1 MNPSQNP
8 LVNYILRT
16 TIYNHFCAGENE
28 DRVRRT
34 VDGIKTLGFRGVI
47 MGYAK
52 ETVVNENESTAASST
67 ESQVEASLRAVED
80 WKQGNLRTL
89 GMIGEGDYL
98 AVKYVSEKYQG

>member
-1 MNPSQNP
+1 
-8 LVNYILRT
+8 
-16 TIYNHFCAGENE
+16 
-28 DRVRRT
+28 
-34 VDGIKTLGFRGVI
+34 